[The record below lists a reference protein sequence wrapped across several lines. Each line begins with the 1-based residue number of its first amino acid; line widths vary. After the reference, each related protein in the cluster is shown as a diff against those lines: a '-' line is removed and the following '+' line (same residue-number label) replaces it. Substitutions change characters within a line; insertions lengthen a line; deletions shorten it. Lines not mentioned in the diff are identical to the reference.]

1 MGISNIH
8 VREKTERKAVI
19 SLIKCNVV
27 KEPDMKNVTAVI
39 LAGGQSK
46 RMGENKA
53 LLNFQGKTFIQTLA
67 TKLEEVF
74 PVLISCNQG
83 EQYESYHYE
92 KAIDLYEEVGPI
104 GGIYSSLRASKTP
117 YIWVVPCDTPFV
129 TEKLGE
135 FLCSY
140 ISTEYEALIPVMRN
154 GQIVPTVGIYHKT
167 ALPVLIEMIENNQYK
182 LMDLLKKLRV
192 RYVSMEYTAF
202 DDEMLENINHWEQY
216 EAIIKKNKKPVLIA
230 VSGIK
235 NSGKTTLITKLLPA
249 LIKRG
254 YGVAT
259 IKHDGHDFTMDK
271 EGTDTFRHM
280 EAGAYGTAIF
290 SENKYMVVKQEKVD
304 ESILKEHFNDADII
318 LLEGFK
324 YSEYQKIEVVRKE
337 ISQASICQRQTLLA
351 IASDCI
357 KEEKGIPVCDLEN
370 INGLC
375 DIIEKH
381 IKEVSE

>member
-1 MGISNIH
+1 
-8 VREKTERKAVI
+8 
-19 SLIKCNVV
+19 
-27 KEPDMKNVTAVI
+27 MKNVTAVI

-46 RMGENKA
+46 RMGKNKA

-67 TKLEEVF
+67 SNLEKVF
-74 PVLISCNQG
+74 PILISCNKG
-83 EQYESYHYE
+83 EHYDSYHYE
-92 KAIDLYEEVGPI
+92 KVIDFYEEVGPI
-104 GGIYSSLRASKTP
+104 GGIYTSLNASKTS

-129 TEKLGE
+129 TGKLGE

-140 ISTEYEALIPVMRN
+140 ISEEYEALIPVMRN
-154 GQIVPTVGIYHKT
+154 GQIVPTMGIYCKT
-167 ALPVLIEMIENNQYK
+167 ALPVLIEMIENNEYK
-182 LMDLLKKLRV
+182 LTNLLKKLKV
-192 RYVSMEYTAF
+192 RYISMEYTSF
-202 DDEMLENINHWEQY
+202 DDEMLENINHVEQY
-216 EAIIKKNKKPVLIA
+216 KAMIKKNKKPALIA
-230 VSGIK
+230 ISGIK

-254 YGVAT
+254 YVVAT

-290 SENKYMVVKQEKVD
+290 SENKYMVIKQEKVD
-304 ESILKEHFNDADII
+304 ERMLKEHFKDADII

-324 YSEYQKIEVVRKE
+324 YSKYHKIEVVRKE
-337 ISQASICQRQTLLA
+337 ISQATICQRETLIA

-357 KEEKGIPVCDLEN
+357 KEEKEIPVCGLEN

-375 DIIEKH
+375 DIIEKQV
-381 IKEVSE
+381 KEVSEC